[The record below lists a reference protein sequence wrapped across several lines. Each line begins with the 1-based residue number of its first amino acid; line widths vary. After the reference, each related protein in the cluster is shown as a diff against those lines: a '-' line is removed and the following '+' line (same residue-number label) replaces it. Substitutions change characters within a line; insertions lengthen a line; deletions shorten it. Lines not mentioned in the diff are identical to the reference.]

1 MASTP
6 SSLYFAYGSNLWLH
20 QMSKRC
26 PESPFIGTARLDGWK
41 FIINKRGYA
50 TIVQSKNDYVWAL
63 VYDLTADDEATLDIH
78 EGVPFAYV
86 KKYLDVT
93 LWDANVVDE
102 AGVPIPPGN
111 GNSVGRTVSSLGYVD
126 EIRTEEGSP
135 KEEYIYRV
143 GMGIEDA
150 VAKGVPVEYF
160 EKYVR
165 PFIPKK
171 SREELEEIARPRVL
185 NKPDAS

>member
-1 MASTP
+1 MAAKS

-26 PESPFIGTARLDGWK
+26 PESRFVGTARLYGWR
-41 FIINKRGYA
+41 FIINQRGYA
-50 TIVQSKNDYVWAL
+50 TIVPSKNDHVWAL
-63 VYDLTADDEATLDIH
+63 AYDLTPNDEATLDIN
-78 EGVPFAYV
+78 EGVPFSYV

-93 LWDANVVDE
+93 LWDTNVVDE
-102 AGVPIPPGN
+102 AGVPTPPDG
-111 GNSVGRTVSSLGYVD
+111 SPGRTISSLVYVD
-126 EIRTEEGSP
+126 EQRTKEGLP

-150 VAKGVPVEYF
+150 VANGVPIEYF

-165 PFIPKK
+165 PFIPEK
-171 SREELEEIARPRVL
+171 SHEELEEMARPRVL
-185 NKPDAS
+185 TQSDVSQ